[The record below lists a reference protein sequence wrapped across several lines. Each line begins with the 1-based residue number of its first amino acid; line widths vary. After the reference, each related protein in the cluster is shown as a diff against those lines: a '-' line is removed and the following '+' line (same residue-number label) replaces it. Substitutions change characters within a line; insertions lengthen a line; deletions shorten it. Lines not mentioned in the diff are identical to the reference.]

1 MDLMVCCTSYVFKD
15 LFISSLYTCAVF
27 LTITY
32 IFIFLIR
39 QFIYIP
45 SLQHIYCVKNMSKLS
60 CSKFLFKNW

>member
-1 MDLMVCCTSYVFKD
+1 MCS
-15 LFISSLYTCAVF
+15 F

-39 QFIYIP
+39 QFIYIL